1 MAVVR
6 TEYSKMVDIII
17 KTYISICTNQQLFVD
32 KRMNP
37 AYFMIRS
44 ALLKKNFTDI
54 KTLFDYITTLK
65 EKQIMSLADLFV
77 QAEEYRRDRFVSREP
92 ILATNTERYS
102 VEKLLSM

>member
-1 MAVVR
+1 
-6 TEYSKMVDIII
+6 
-17 KTYISICTNQQLFVD
+17 
-32 KRMNP
+32 MNP

-65 EKQIMSLADLFV
+65 EKQIMSLTDLFI